1 MYRKMGSNLV
11 FPLQIF
17 PTERHSLRHM
27 EASDHYETTLLS
39 FLQNNL

>member
-1 MYRKMGSNLV
+1 MPRLISCATYPS
-11 FPLQIF
+11 QIF

-39 FLQNNL
+39 FLQSNL